1 MKIDRVTRQKLM
13 EEIERLVDQGFD
25 REVVEE
31 GLFDFM
37 SGLGGKVATQ
47 TIKGQIMKYILGKLK
62 IVNPDGFMGLALRN
76 TFANL
81 EFKDYGKLGD
91 CAFLT
96 PLMTKSILETFIDKM
111 RISAGMD
118 SVLFTALKETLT
130 EAGSNTEAFKSLE
143 GYVSSFIC
151 PITSQIADKFDLSA
165 FTGK

>member
-1 MKIDRVTRQKLM
+1 MKIDRATHHKLM

-37 SGLGGKVATQ
+37 SSMGGKIGTQ
-47 TIKGQIMKYILGKLK
+47 TIKGEIMKFILDKLG
-62 IVNPDGFMGLALRN
+62 IVDSNSFMGLALRN

-81 EFKDYGKLGD
+81 EFKDYGRLGD
-91 CAFLT
+91 CSFLT
-96 PLMTKSILETFIDKM
+96 PLLTKSILETFIDKM

-118 SVLFTALKETLT
+118 SILFTALKEALT
-130 EAGSNTEAFKSLE
+130 EAGSSTEAYKSLE

-151 PITSQIADKFDLSA
+151 PIARQIADTFDLSA

>member
-37 SGLGGKVATQ
+37 SGLGGTVATQ
-47 TIKGQIMKYILGKLK
+47 TIKGQMMKFVLDKLG
-62 IVNPDGFMGLALRN
+62 IVDSNGFMGLALRN

-91 CAFLT
+91 CSFIT
-96 PLMTKSILETFIDKM
+96 PLLTKSILETFIDKM
-111 RISAGMD
+111 RISRKKI
-118 SVLFTALKETLT
+118 FTHDET
-130 EAGSNTEAFKSLE
+130 A
-143 GYVSSFIC
+143 
-151 PITSQIADKFDLSA
+151 KF
-165 FTGK
+165 